1 MSLDDFKEKKF
12 AWISNFQSGDIQELP
27 WDQFEW
33 FVEKIKETMGLDL
46 SGYKPERMKRR
57 IEMLIRKYNC
67 KSYKEYLDLI
77 SKDTKKRDEFLDKL
91 TINVTE
97 FFRNPE
103 KWEELKK
110 VFLPQLLQ
118 ESGPRFKAWSAGC
131 SSGEEPYSLAI
142 LLEEL
147 KAPPTAK
154 ILATDIDIGVLTRAQ
169 IGEYEERSMA
179 STPPEYIQ
187 KYFIVRD
194 GKYIVKPN
202 VKARVQFKRHN
213 LLQDPF
219 EKGFDLIL
227 CRNVVIYFEM
237 EAKEQLYKKFAESLR
252 VGGLLFVG
260 NTERIFNYRNLGLEV
275 ASPFIYKKVK

>member
-1 MSLDDFKEKKF
+1 MSLDESREKKF
-12 AWISNFQSGDIQELP
+12 ALPLNFQSGNLPEFPQQE
-27 WDQFEW
+27 FEW
-33 FVEKIKETMGLDL
+33 FVDKIKNMMGLDL

-57 IEMLIRKYNC
+57 IEMLIRKYQC
-67 KSYKEYLDLI
+67 RSYKEYFDLI
-77 SKDTKKRDEFLDKL
+77 MKDQKKKDEFLDKL

-110 VFLPQLLQ
+110 DLLPKLLR
-118 ESGPRFKAWSAGC
+118 ESGSKFKAWSAGC
-131 SSGEEPYSLAI
+131 SSGEEPYTLAI

-147 KAPPTAK
+147 RAPAGAK
-154 ILATDIDIGVLTRAQ
+154 VIATDIDIGVLTKAQ
-169 IGEYEERSMA
+169 IGEYDERSMV
-179 STPPEYIQ
+179 STDKSYIE

-194 GKYIVKPN
+194 GKFIVKPN
-202 VKARVQFKRHN
+202 VKSRVIFKRHN

-219 EKGFDLIL
+219 DTGYDIIM

-237 EAKEQLYKKFAESLR
+237 EAKEQLYRKFAESLR
-252 VGGLLFVG
+252 LGGILFIG

-275 ASPFIYKKVK
+275 ASPFIYRKVK

>member
-1 MSLDDFKEKKF
+1 MSLDDFKDKKF
-12 AWISNFQSGDIQELP
+12 AWISNFQSGEIPELP

-33 FVEKIKETMGLDL
+33 FVEKVKETMGLDL

-67 KSYKEYLDLI
+67 KSYKEYFELI
-77 SKDTKKRDEFLDKL
+77 SKDNKKRDEFLDKL

-118 ESGPRFKAWSAGC
+118 ESGSKFQAWSAGC

-154 ILATDIDIGVLTRAQ
+154 VLATDIDIGVLTRAQ
-169 IGEYEERSMA
+169 IGEYEERSMV

-237 EAKEQLYKKFAESLR
+237 EAKEELYRKFAESLR

>member
-12 AWISNFQSGDIQELP
+12 GFISNFQSGDVQELP

-33 FVEKIKETMGLDL
+33 FVEKIKESMGLDL

-67 KSYKEYLDLI
+67 KSYKEYFEI
-77 SKDTKKRDEFLDKL
+77 IIKDNKKKDEFLDKL

-110 VFLPQLLQ
+110 VFLPQLLK
-118 ESGPRFKAWSAGC
+118 ESGAKFRAWSAGC
-131 SSGEEPYSLAI
+131 SSGEEPYSLAM

-147 KAPPTAK
+147 KAPTNAK
-154 ILATDIDIGVLTRAQ
+154 VLATDIDMGVLTRAQ
-169 IGEYEERSMA
+169 IGEYEERSMV
-179 STPPEYIQ
+179 STPQEYIQ

-194 GKYIVKPN
+194 GRYIVKPN

-213 LLQDPF
+213 MLQEPF
-219 EKGFDLIL
+219 EKGFDIIM

-237 EAKEQLYKKFAESLR
+237 EAKEELYKKFAESLR
-252 VGGLLFVG
+252 VGGILFVG
-260 NTERIFNYRNLGLEV
+260 NTERIFNYRNIGLEV
-275 ASPFIYKKVK
+275 ASPFIYRKVK

>member
-1 MSLDDFKEKKF
+1 MSLDDFKDKKF
-12 AWISNFQSGDIQELP
+12 AWLSNLQSGEVHELP
-27 WDQFEW
+27 WEEFEW
-33 FVEKIKETMGLDL
+33 FVKKVKESMNLDL

-57 IEMLIRKYNC
+57 IEMLIRKYSC
-67 KSYKEYLDLI
+67 KSYKEYYELI
-77 SKDTKKRDEFLDKL
+77 IKDAKKKDEFLDKL

-103 KWEELKK
+103 KWIELRDK
-110 VFLPQLLQ
+110 FLPELLR
-118 ESGPRFKAWSAGC
+118 ESGSRFKAWSAGC
-131 SSGEEPYSLAI
+131 SSGEEPYTIAMI
-142 LLEEL
+142 LEEL
-147 KAPPTAK
+147 KAPPSVK
-154 ILATDIDIGVLTRAQ
+154 VLATDIDIGVLTRAQ
-169 IGEYEERSMA
+169 IGEYDERSMV

-219 EKGFDLIL
+219 DKGFDLIT

-237 EAKEQLYKKFAESLR
+237 EAKEELYRKFSESLR
-252 VGGLLFVG
+252 SGGLLFVG
-260 NTERIFNYRNLGLEV
+260 NTERIFNYRNIGLEV
-275 ASPFIYKKVK
+275 ASPFIYRKL